1 MEGLYAWFW
10 RVMNEHIGVCD
21 LLWIYSCCDKCH
33 GQSNIGEEKTYFRS
47 QPTME
52 ASQGRNSSRSV
63 SHELWQTLCA
73 GWLIGSCL
81 CNYLI
86 QLKITYLG
94 NGTAHSRRGPPT
106 SISNQDNFCGCSCL
120 LEAQASWSLW
130 VWGHPGLHR
139 EMLSQAKKQSRQPH
153 LIWTSPHLRL
163 LS

>member
-1 MEGLYAWFW
+1 MWLIVNLFMVGQVPWSKQHRWGKDLFQVTAHHGGEVGAGTQAEVWA
-10 RVMNEHIGVCD
+10 MN
-21 LLWIYSCCDKCH
+21 
-33 GQSNIGEEKTYFRS
+33 R
-47 QPTME
+47 
-52 ASQGRNSSRSV
+52 GR
-63 SHELWQTLCA
+63 TLCA
-73 GWLIGSCL
+73 GWFVGSCL